1 MAQKRRGRPP
11 SKERK
16 ERDPLIAA
24 RIPEGLLKSLDELAK
39 QRGVAPSARTRS
51 AEVKRAVQFWVDR
64 NVFSRRHN
72 SRLGIAIAVLADRI
86 EEITDKSWVDDLLT
100 RQVVREHV
108 EELVSNI
115 LKPLSEPVAVPAD
128 VKEDAGLILAVLQDA
143 IGPRRLAGTV
153 ILDDPGLAMIA
164 QDLGDGRVNVE
175 TRPLLVERRKQ
186 DNEAWANAKRIG
198 TVEAFTDYLQ
208 KFAAP
213 GRAFGRHVTKAR
225 ERLAALEKQKGR
237 K

>member
-11 SKERK
+11 GKRK
-16 ERDPLIAA
+16 EREPTISA
-24 RIPEGLLKSLDELAK
+24 RIPKDLFKSLEDLAK
-39 QRGVAPSARTRS
+39 QRGLASSAQTRS
-51 AEVKRAVQFWVDR
+51 VVVRQALQFWVDR
-64 NVFSRRHN
+64 NAISHRHN
-72 SRLGIAIAVLADRI
+72 SRLGFAIAKLADRI
-86 EEITDKSWVDDLLT
+86 EEITDKSWVDDALT

-108 EELVSNI
+108 EKLVSDI
-115 LKPLSEPVAVPAD
+115 LKPLSEPLAVPAEI
-128 VKEDAGLILAVLQDA
+128 KEDAGLILAVLQDA